1 MAESVFRTYLNRLI
15 DLSTKNRSL
24 YLPRTEGM
32 GVIDLKSLDF
42 LNGEKSFEILRKIIQ
57 GQSKIPL
64 IPVSDPR
71 RADTNQVSKNLARIA
86 WRDQL
91 IREETGANSLFLAWP
106 FVAGKLL
113 NGQVLRA
120 PLLLLPISL
129 IQEKDEWLLQITGS
143 WSWNPAFL
151 LAYQQVYQVRL
162 QPEILEEGLL
172 SLGEDALEFRTKLT
186 QLLKDNFS
194 IQLNASIFEDEIAPF
209 PVSQISLDA
218 AQFQDGKISLKNY
231 ALLGQFAQ
239 KGSSLVQEYEELI
252 LKSGEIGLEELFQQH
267 FAMDSK
273 VTIPREEQIF
283 PVFGLDASQEQVLN
297 RVRQGKSVVVE
308 GPPGTG
314 KSQLIA
320 NLVSDYTAR
329 GKKVLVVSQ
338 KRAALDVV
346 FGRLKSAGFGDF
358 LGLVHDLRADHAL
371 LFEKIKKQI
380 DSIEAFQQQNRGI
393 DAIHLERE
401 SSLISKNISRLSEK
415 FEVFRKELF
424 NDTHAGIPIKAM
436 YLKADL
442 AKPSLDASAELLKF
456 DYEDL
461 LVFEKELKVFQA
473 YQNRFKTGFWRNRN
487 SFAQVKTGDFERIG
501 QVLIEVNQV
510 RDSAQNQLEFE
521 RKIQVFDFILN
532 SMDFSSEVHA
542 LLAGF
547 ERLENP
553 DLALSSIFQSQVLKN
568 LKAVLEWSQKTEAKL
583 AQFRFTLPQN
593 RDALELLSFQ
603 LKGLIPKSQTVFG
616 RLVSG
621 WQKNQFRL
629 VFGILEGNGLK
640 FSLDSLRQ
648 IESEL
653 IELQRIHGEFAE
665 LPAWEGI
672 EMQEFQSEDFAAKV
686 KEIRSILQWGD
697 LWKAREEIHQME
709 KWAELEVQAFVHRL
723 CNFSSQV
730 FDMERNILSW
740 KSWLSKFQILEIL
753 NHGLEEVL
761 EGKVKELN
769 QIFADLIGYDSFV
782 EAWGKEKFELT
793 QKLAAQFP
801 DLETERLAEALRN
814 GWYLAWITQI
824 ERFCPD
830 LAEVGGVKW
839 SQELLE
845 LKDLILE
852 KRDISKFLALLK
864 LREQVSSHL
873 EFNRLGNRQTYRE
886 LQHQVS
892 KKRQRWSIRRLV
904 EEMGQELFR
913 LIPCWLASP
922 ETVSALFPLA
932 PSFDLVIF
940 DEASQCQVERGL
952 PAMLRGKQVVIA
964 GDSKQ
969 LRPSDLY
976 QVKWES
982 EEEGMEYE
990 AESVLELASHYFE
1003 KHQLKG
1009 HYRSSDPALIYF
1021 SNAHFYGNKLEV
1033 LPDYANSKA
1042 KMAAFTWHKVEGI
1055 WENQQNKIE
1064 AEAVVGLVQKILK
1077 ETENSELGIVTGN
1090 FFQMELI
1097 REALWAAGIG
1107 NEKVKVRNIE
1117 NVQGDEFDEV
1127 ILSLGYAP
1135 NRAGNLVT
1143 NFGLLSKSGG
1153 QNRLNVAITR
1163 ARKKMHVISS
1173 IEPEGFRA
1181 GQIQNPGLNLLRDFL
1196 RFVRTQSSSPQLQAV
1211 ELDVADYELDWS
1223 LKNQLIKSDTSYLRE
1238 IPSSVMDLLQ
1248 GLEEQ
1253 KAILTDDQRFFDSLS
1268 AKSALALH
1276 PILLEQKGWEYEF
1289 RWSREWMLRP
1299 KD

>member
-1 MAESVFRTYLNRLI
+1 MAESIFRTYLNRLI
-15 DLSTKNRSL
+15 DLSSKNRSL

-32 GVIDLKSLDF
+32 GMIDLKSLDF
-42 LNGEKSFEILRKIIQ
+42 LNGEKAFEILRKIIQ
-57 GQSKIPL
+57 GQNKISL
-64 IPVSDPR
+64 IPVADPR
-71 RADTNQVSKNLARIA
+71 RADTNLLSKNLSRIA

-106 FVAGKLL
+106 FVEGKLL

-120 PLLLLPISL
+120 PLLMLPISL
-129 IQEKDEWLLQITGS
+129 SQEKEQWILQISGS
-143 WSWNPAFL
+143 WTWNPAFF
-151 LAYQQVYQVRL
+151 LAYQQAYQVKFQTEL
-162 QPEILEEGLL
+162 LEEGLL

-186 QLLKDNFS
+186 QLLKENFS

-209 PVSQISLDA
+209 PVSQISLDSA
-218 AQFQDGKISLKNY
+218 HFQDGKISLKNY

-239 KGSSLVQEYEELI
+239 KGSFLTQEYEELI
-252 LKSGEIGLEELFQQH
+252 QKEGEIPLEELFQQH
-267 FAMDSK
+267 FEVDSK
-273 VTIPREEQIF
+273 ITIPREEQIF
-283 PVFGLDASQEQVLN
+283 PVFGLDASQEQVLT

-320 NLVSDYTAR
+320 NLVSDYIAR

-346 FGRLKSAGFGDF
+346 FGRLKSAGFGEF
-358 LGLVHDLRADHAL
+358 LGLVHDLRADHVL

-393 DAIHLERE
+393 DAIQLERE
-401 SSLISKNISRLSEK
+401 SSFISKNISRLSEK

-424 NDTHAGIPIKAM
+424 NDAHAGIPIKAM
-436 YLKADL
+436 YMKAEL
-442 AKPSLDASAELLKF
+442 AEPSLDASAELLKF
-456 DYEDL
+456 DFEEL
-461 LVFEKELKVFQA
+461 LVFEKEFKVFQA
-473 YQNRFKTGFWRNRN
+473 YQNRFKAGFWKNRN
-487 SFAQVKTGDFERIG
+487 SFAQVKTGDFERIV
-501 QVLIEVNQV
+501 QVLSEVNQV
-510 RDSAQNQLEFE
+510 RNSAQDSLELE
-521 RKIQVFDFILN
+521 RKIQVFDLILN
-532 SMDFSSEVHA
+532 SRQFSTEVRA

-547 ERLENP
+547 ELLENP
-553 DLALSSIFQSQVLKN
+553 DLAWSSIFQPQVLKN
-568 LKAVLEWSQKTEAKL
+568 LKAVLEWNQKTEAEI
-583 AQFRFTLPQN
+583 AQFRFSLPHH
-593 RDALELLSFQ
+593 RDELELLLSQ
-603 LKGLIPKSQTVFG
+603 LNSLIPRSQTVFG

-621 WQKNQFRL
+621 WQKNQFGLIFEVLKVNR
-629 VFGILEGNGLK
+629 LK
-640 FSLDSLRQ
+640 FSLESLRQ

-653 IELQRIHGEFAE
+653 IEWMRVHREFAE
-665 LPAWEGI
+665 LPNLQG
-672 EMQEFQSEDFAAKV
+672 MKMKEFQLAALSAKA
-686 KEIRSILQWGD
+686 KEIRPILEWAD
-697 LWKAREEIHQME
+697 LWKARKEIHQIE
-709 KWAELEVQAFVHRL
+709 KWADLETQEFVHRL
-723 CNFSSQV
+723 RDFSIQV
-730 FDMERNILSW
+730 VDLERNMLSW

-753 NHGLEEVL
+753 NHGLDEIL
-761 EGKVKELN
+761 GGKGKELN
-769 QIFADLIGYDSFV
+769 QVFADLIAYDSFV
-782 EAWGKEKFELT
+782 ETWGKEKFELA
-793 QKLAAQFP
+793 QKLDAQFP
-801 DLETERLAEALRN
+801 DLETQRQLNALRN

-824 ERFCPD
+824 ERLSPD

-839 SQELLE
+839 SQDLGE
-845 LKDLILE
+845 LKNLILE
-852 KRDISKFLALLK
+852 KRKISRFLALLK
-864 LREQVSSHL
+864 LREQVTNQL
-873 EFNRLGNRQTYRE
+873 EFNRLGNRLTYRD

-892 KKRQRWSIRRLV
+892 KKRQRWAIRKLV
-904 EEMGQELFR
+904 EELGEELFR

-922 ETVSALFPLA
+922 ETVSSLFPQA
-932 PSFDLVIF
+932 PYFDLVIF

-982 EEEGMEYE
+982 EEEGLEYE

-1003 KHQLKG
+1003 KHQLNG

-1021 SNAHFYGNKLEV
+1021 SNAHFYDNRLEV
-1033 LPDYANSKA
+1033 LPDYATSKA
-1042 KMAAFTWHKVEGI
+1042 KISAFTWLKVDGI

-1064 AEAVVGLVQKILK
+1064 AEAVVELVQKILLESK
-1077 ETENSELGIVTGN
+1077 NSELGIVTGN

-1135 NRAGNLVT
+1135 NRERKLVT

-1173 IEPEGFRA
+1173 IEPDEFRA
-1181 GQIQNPGLNLLRDFL
+1181 GQIQNPGLKLLRDFL
-1196 RFVRTQSSSPQLQAV
+1196 GFVRAQSSAPQLQV
-1211 ELDVADYELDWS
+1211 FELEVAGYELDWS
-1223 LKNQLIKSDTSYLRE
+1223 LKNQLLKSETSYSVE
-1238 IPSSVMDLLQ
+1238 IPSSVMDLIQ
-1248 GLEEQ
+1248 GIEEQ

-1268 AKSALALH
+1268 SKSALALH
-1276 PILLEQKGWEYEF
+1276 PILLEQKGWGYEF

-1299 KD
+1299 KG